1 MGAFPNSGENKK
13 RDSYPAFRR
22 LQKLPP
28 WRVVLH
34 HELSPSALDA
44 IQSLVDLTPLSRAAA
59 AQCLADA
66 RLNGRANLLN
76 THLERAELYR
86 HLLLQRDLNVTIEP
100 DV

>member
-1 MGAFPNSGENKK
+1 MCAFPNSGENKK
-13 RDSYPAFRR
+13 KQPHPFRR

-28 WRVVLH
+28 WRVVMH
-34 HELSPSALDA
+34 DDPAQPTLSAIDA
-44 IQSLVDLTPLSRAAA
+44 LVDLTPLSRAAA

-66 RLNGRANLLN
+66 HRTGRVKLLK

-86 HLLLQRDLNVTIEP
+86 YQLLQRNLNITIEP